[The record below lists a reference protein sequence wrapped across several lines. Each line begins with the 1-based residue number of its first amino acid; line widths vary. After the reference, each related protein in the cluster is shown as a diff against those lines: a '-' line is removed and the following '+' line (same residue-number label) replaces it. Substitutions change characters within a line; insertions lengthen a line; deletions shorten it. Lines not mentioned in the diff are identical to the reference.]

1 MSLPVGKPSST
12 MPALLPSGRSRQVS
26 FGIALAILVA
36 PNSVLVLIYGLT
48 GSSGN
53 SLVTGALLVIAT
65 AAVGLL
71 CFRRDIVLL
80 PADYLFFALMLCILS
95 SSVFN
100 GWTSN
105 AKEYAL
111 IVVSLAAYPA
121 CRFISRADIAAGR
134 ASFIRATG
142 TIVVLGSI
150 VTAAALW
157 QQWNDPH
164 GKPLVFGFDAAGT
177 YFLGSL
183 CFLIIALA
191 TSGRLN
197 LRRTAVVSSLIFLP
211 AAIFAASL
219 VRFTFIALAGTLC
232 LAVLLSE
239 ARQRKY
245 VVIMACVIL
254 VAVAAGLLAR
264 YDQARQFAGYA
275 IEQSPGEIGLERP
288 PSCYLTVNFRNSIAI
303 RKALVQDAL
312 FLIPRSGW
320 IGTGLDS
327 FMEFSCIKLTQVH
340 NSVLQA
346 AVEFGWL
353 GGSLLLA
360 LMVVAA
366 ASLFPPARY
375 DDASRFVLCGLA
387 FVVLLSLAHGRVSR
401 DGVLFALL
409 GCAVGLTAT
418 SRAPAPVRPTVVA

>member
-1 MSLPVGKPSST
+1 M
-12 MPALLPSGRSRQVS
+12 
-26 FGIALAILVA
+26 
-36 PNSVLVLIYGLT
+36 T